1 VSGSALN
8 SAYLAI
14 DLGAESGRAL
24 LGRLQNGIL
33 TLDEIHRFPN
43 EPVREGG
50 SLRWN
55 VHDLWAEIQQALTR
69 VSEVKLDGIGVDAW
83 GVDYALLDQHGE
95 LLENPYHYRD
105 SRTNGVMDDVFRI
118 VPKEEIYSAT
128 GIQFMPINTL
138 FQLYAHQRDDAAKL
152 AKARSILTI
161 PDLFHYWLTGRAACE
176 YTNATTTQLVNPA
189 ARSWSKDLMRRL
201 GLPSDLPAEIIEP
214 GEIVG
219 DYAGTP
225 VIAPASHDTASAVAS
240 ISTRG
245 DTAFLSSGTWSLV
258 GTELDAPVINSE
270 TLAANFTNEGGAKR
284 TTMLLKNVMGLW
296 MLQGCRRAWAA
307 QGNNY
312 AYAELMEAAAEA
324 PAFRT
329 LVNPDDPRFLNPPHM
344 PTAIGDFCSE
354 SAQSPPAGAGAFG
367 RCILESLALKYA
379 LVIHDLERVT
389 HQPVRRIRV
398 IGGGS
403 KNRLLNQFTADATG
417 KQVVAGPAEATAL
430 GNIAVQMA
438 ATGRAASLEDARATI
453 DRSFPV
459 EIFEPRDTDA
469 WASYFT
475 VIMTDAMW
483 RSHSN

>member
-1 VSGSALN
+1 MSSSALTR
-8 SAYLAI
+8 AYLAI

-24 LGRLQNGIL
+24 LGRSQAGIL

-43 EPVREGG
+43 ETLRQAG

-55 VHDLWAEIQQALTR
+55 VRGLWAEIQQALTR
-69 VSEVKLDGIGVDAW
+69 VSEIKLDGIGVDAW
-83 GVDYALLDQHGE
+83 GVDYALLDQRGE

-118 VPKEEIYSAT
+118 VPKDEIYAAT
-128 GIQFMPINTL
+128 GIQFMPINTV

-152 AKARSILTI
+152 AQARSPLTI

-189 ARSWSKDLMRRL
+189 SRSWDKTLMTRL
-201 GLPSDLPAEIIEP
+201 GLPSDLPAEIVEP
-214 GEIVG
+214 GSILG
-219 DYAGTP
+219 DHAGTP

-240 ISTRG
+240 ISARG

-270 TLAANFTNEGGAKR
+270 TLAMNFTNEGGANG

-307 QGNNY
+307 QGDNY
-312 AYAELMEAAAEA
+312 AYAELMQAAAQA
-324 PAFRT
+324 PAFRS
-329 LVNPDDPRFLNPPHM
+329 LVNPDDARFLNPPDM
-344 PTAIGDFCSE
+344 PTAIGDFCRE
-354 SAQSPPAGAGAFG
+354 SAQPAPVDAASFT

-379 LVIHDLERVT
+379 LVIRDLEQVT
-389 HQPVRRIRV
+389 HQPIRRIRV

-417 KQVVAGPAEATAL
+417 KPVIAGPAEATAL

-459 EIFEPRDTDA
+459 EVFEPRETDV
-469 WASYFT
+469 WANYFT
-475 VIMTDAMW
+475 VIMTDPMW
-483 RSHSN
+483 RSHSS